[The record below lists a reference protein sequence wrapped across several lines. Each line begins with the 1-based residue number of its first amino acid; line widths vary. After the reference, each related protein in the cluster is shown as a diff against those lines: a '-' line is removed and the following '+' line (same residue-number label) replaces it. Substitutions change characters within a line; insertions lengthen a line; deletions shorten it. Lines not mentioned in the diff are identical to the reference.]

1 MKNIQFNDK
10 RHDIDID
17 RHDIK
22 NHDNKRFVNYKLE
35 SNERYVIILTLCLYL
50 LMIVYAIS
58 VTMIGPLMSILIE
71 YYKLRFHQG
80 GLIITFQSIGG
91 IISIALGAV
100 FADRIKKSAIIAVA
114 YILYGVSLFAISTVP
129 TYKLLLGLFFILG
142 AGTRMVDSIVNA
154 YIADL
159 HPKRRGFYL
168 NILHGCFA
176 IGALIGPLY
185 SQYLVG
191 SGMSWDR
198 TFWVLGIVCIVVF
211 AVYII
216 LITVLPS
223 KLVYEDITEKHINFS
238 GVMTSG
244 AVWILCL
251 IMVMYVGHQSGINTW
266 WAMYMETH
274 INVSQTISSISLSLF
289 WVGIILGRFICSHL
303 TKYLK
308 AKNILVW
315 GNLLGGLVLTISI
328 IIKNSYF
335 LLISI
340 GVTGLL
346 TGAVIPVLVTVA
358 CDWYPQNSGTASS
371 MIFLSGTLA
380 QIIFPWL
387 MGIIMEYIGFQWGII
402 ISGVTLLGGFLI
414 SLAIPEKPNI
424 DITVV

>member
-1 MKNIQFNDK
+1 MTGMEINDK
-10 RHDIDID
+10 KHNID
-17 RHDIK
+17 RCNNK
-22 NHDNKRFVNYKLE
+22 NSLNCKLN
-35 SNERYVIILTLCLYL
+35 SSDKYAIILTLCLYL

-58 VTMIGPLMSILIE
+58 VTMIGPLMSILIAH
-71 YYKLRFHQG
+71 YKLRLHQG

-91 IISIALGAV
+91 IISITLGAI
-100 FADRIKKSAIIAVA
+100 FADRMKKSAIIAVA

-159 HPKRRGFYL
+159 HPKRRSFYL

-198 TFWVLGIVCIVVF
+198 TFWILGIICIFVF
-211 AVYII
+211 TVYIV
-216 LITVLPS
+216 LITVLPNEIAN
-223 KLVYEDITEKHINFS
+223 KNAAKKHVDFS
-238 GVMTSG
+238 RVMTSR

-251 IMVMYVGHQSGINTW
+251 VMVMYVGHQSGISTW

-274 INVSQTISSISLSLF
+274 INVSRKVSSISLSLF
-289 WVGIILGRFICSHL
+289 WVGIILGRFICSYL
-303 TKYLK
+303 TKHFK
-308 AKNILVW
+308 AKNIIVC
-315 GNLLGGLVLTISI
+315 GNLLGGLLLTISI
-328 IIKNSYF
+328 IIKNPYF
-335 LLISI
+335 LVISA
-340 GVTGLL
+340 GFTGLF
-346 TGAVIPVLVTVA
+346 TGAVIPLLVTIA
-358 CDWYPQNSGTASS
+358 CDWYPENSGTASS
-371 MIFLSGTLA
+371 MIFLSGTFA

-387 MGIIMEYIGFQWGII
+387 MGIIMEYVGFQWGIL
-402 ISGVTLLGGFLI
+402 ISGITLLGGFLI
-414 SLAIPEKPNI
+414 SIAIPEKPNI